1 MAYIRKFKRKW
12 QALVRRKKIHVT
24 KSFWKKGDAT
34 RWAYQV
40 EAQIETGSYLTIKKQ
55 ERLNEIKLSELLDIF
70 FNKTKSK
77 SRNPVRFEYEINH
90 LKRFPIAN
98 LYLSQLDTM
107 ILAEFRVAR
116 IEKEKAGPTVKQV
129 SRFNLQTQD

>member
-40 EAQIETGSYLTIKKQ
+40 KAQIETINFIRIIGLINKDKSLTQ
-55 ERLNEIKLSELLDIF
+55 
-70 FNKTKSK
+70 
-77 SRNPVRFEYEINH
+77 
-90 LKRFPIAN
+90 N
-98 LYLSQLDTM
+98 L
-107 ILAEFRVAR
+107 
-116 IEKEKAGPTVKQV
+116 
-129 SRFNLQTQD
+129 

>member
-40 EAQIETGSYLTIKKQ
+40 EAQIETGTYLTLKKQ
-55 ERLNEIKLSELLDIF
+55 ERLNEIKLSELLNFMKDKKF
-70 FNKTKSK
+70 FQFWKN
-77 SRNPVRFEYEINH
+77 
-90 LKRFPIAN
+90 
-98 LYLSQLDTM
+98 
-107 ILAEFRVAR
+107 
-116 IEKEKAGPTVKQV
+116 
-129 SRFNLQTQD
+129 